1 MAGPAVRSLI
11 VLPDDSAEP
20 LVGAIRSARRS
31 VRVKIFALSDPAIV
45 QTLIEAHKRGVHTRV
60 MLDPTRE
67 GRDRQRTVAR
77 RRLEHAGLEVRDS
90 NPEFSA
96 THEKSMVVDDTTAF
110 VQSCNWETENFTQ
123 TRDYAV
129 RTSDAGEVKEIADGF
144 DADWRRQHFEPAP
157 HSNLIWCPSNGR
169 QRISSFIDRSEESL
183 VVQNERFQ
191 DTFIVEHLV
200 RATLRGVKIHMLAR
214 PVHSLS
220 ADSLTEGI
228 GGLRILRDAGVK
240 IHKLDGL
247 KLHAK
252 MLLADEARAI
262 VGSINLSVGSFDK
275 RRELAIEVG
284 DEAIVDR
291 LHAVSHEDWKS
302 SKPLDLS
309 DAALLS
315 DLQRHHRDDVVARWR
330 SAEPERE

>member
-1 MAGPAVRSLI
+1 MAKAALRSLV
-11 VLPDDSAEP
+11 VLPDDSAQPILE
-20 LVGAIRSARRS
+20 AIQSAQRS
-31 VRVKIFALSDPAIV
+31 VRVKIFALSDPTIV
-45 QTLIEAHKRGVHTRV
+45 RTLIEAHKRGVRTRV

-67 GRDRQRTVAR
+67 GRDRQREVAR
-77 RRLEHAGLEVRDS
+77 RRLERAGLEVRDS

-96 THEKSMVVDDTTAF
+96 THEKSMVVDDAHAF
-110 VQSCNWETENFTQ
+110 VQSCNWETENFTR

-129 RTSDAGEVKEIADGF
+129 HTRDAAEVKEIVHGF
-144 DADWRRQHFEPAP
+144 EADWARQPFKPQP
-157 HSNLIWCPSNGR
+157 QSSLIWSPWNGR
-169 QRISSFIDRSEESL
+169 ERISDFIDRAAESL

-191 DTFIVEHLV
+191 DSYILEHLV
-200 RATLRGVKIHMLAR
+200 RATLRGVKVHMLSR

-220 ADSLTEGI
+220 ADSLTEGV

-252 MLLADEARAI
+252 MLLADDARAI

-275 RRELAIEVG
+275 RRELAIEMA
-284 DEAIVDR
+284 DDAIVDR
-291 LHAVSHEDWKS
+291 LRTVAHDDWKN

-309 DAALLS
+309 DEALLS
-315 DLQRHHRDDVVARWR
+315 DLERHHRDDVLARWR
-330 SAEPERE
+330 AADPEH